1 VSAKAFREFA
11 RHYCEDHNSPVTP
24 YSKFENRTEAPVEK
38 DERPVLLTSFNN
50 RDRKNRL
57 AWCFVGEGWE
67 HAVRKGEAEIRSMYK
82 ARKGV
87 FIRGKVNR

>member
-1 VSAKAFREFA
+1 MAKSFREFA

-24 YSKFENRTEAPVEK
+24 YSKFEARTEAPVEK
-38 DERPVLLTSFNN
+38 GERAVLLTSFNN
-50 RDRKNRL
+50 RDKRARR
-57 AWCFVGEGWE
+57 AWCFVGNEFE
-67 HAVRKGEAEIRSMYK
+67 HAIRKGEKDIRAMYA